1 MLVRSVLCL
10 GLLSVF
16 AVGCDD
22 SGAKKPFPTTSQS
35 PAIPMPP
42 SMKAP
47 QPDTPAAGDAKP
59 DKN

>member
-1 MLVRSVLCL
+1 MLIRSVLCL
-10 GLLSVF
+10 TLLSIF
-16 AVGCDD
+16 AIGCND
-22 SGAKKPFPTTSQS
+22 SGETKPFPTTSQS

-47 QPDTPAAGDAKP
+47 QPDAPPAGEAKP